1 MATPL
6 QPSVA
11 PHPAPTAATLAYF
24 FKEQEAGGS

>member
-6 QPSVA
+6 QPPVA
-11 PHPAPTAATLAYF
+11 PRLAPAVAALACF